1 MESDVPTSDLFD
13 ILKSFYLVSDKF
25 ELLQMLN
32 TLLLKIVAA
41 LLVVLTA
48 LDEPQIIGKELG
60 TSLVP
65 TEVFGDDFSM
75 VARFKIAP
83 VTVVGLTYSVDHTL
97 DVVLTMSSFHL
108 TVCVATL
115 RDLQVLALLVAGIPG
130 CIDCCHAL
138 ALHRILGRRL
148 LLPSRSMSL
157 ILWS

>member
-1 MESDVPTSDLFD
+1 MTGCNFVIKTDLFCSTESNLLVSDLFD
-13 ILKSFYLVSDKF
+13 ILESFYLISNVISNDF
-25 ELLQMLN
+25 QLLQMLY

-97 DVVLTMSSFHL
+97 DVVLTVSSPQRQNI
-108 TVCVATL
+108 V
-115 RDLQVLALLVAGIPG
+115 QVSGGKI
-130 CIDCCHAL
+130 IK
-138 ALHRILGRRL
+138 
-148 LLPSRSMSL
+148 SR
-157 ILWS
+157 